1 MLIKKACILKIF
13 LLYARVREPAEILS
27 PTRKVG
33 PDLAWGVTQKIKNLG
48 GLSGLGSAIYVPP
61 SKKLKKLKKSKEFF
75 TRILQEIFNNFLI

>member
-33 PDLAWGVTQKIKNLG
+33 PDLAGGYPRKIKTWG
-48 GLSGLGSAIYVPP
+48 GSRV
-61 SKKLKKLKKSKEFF
+61 
-75 TRILQEIFNNFLI
+75 